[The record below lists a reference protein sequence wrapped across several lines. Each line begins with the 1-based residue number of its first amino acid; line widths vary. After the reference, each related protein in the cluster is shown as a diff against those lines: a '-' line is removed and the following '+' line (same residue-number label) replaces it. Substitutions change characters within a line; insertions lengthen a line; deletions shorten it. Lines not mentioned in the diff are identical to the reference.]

1 MISVHRYAQRMQT
14 FIKVAGIPTP
24 KGSLRHVGNGRL
36 VEQTKVKPWMSAIRG
51 AAGAAIHDRQI
62 DVPVAI
68 GIEFYFPR
76 PKAAKNRLYPH
87 MRSVGDIDKLCR
99 AVLDG
104 LQPTKTE
111 HGPLLDDSL
120 VVDLWAKKRYTVDGW
135 VGALIQIDEL
145 I

>member
-1 MISVHRYAQRMQT
+1 MQT
-14 FIKVAGIPTP
+14 YIKVEGIPTP

-36 VEQTKVKPWMSAIRG
+36 VEQTKVKPWMNAIRA
-51 AAGAAIHDRQI
+51 AAGPLFQTQI
-62 DVPVAI
+62 EVPVAV

-87 MRSVGDIDKLCR
+87 MRSVGDLDKLCR

-104 LQPTKTE
+104 LQSSGMQE
-111 HGPLLDDSL
+111 GILLDDSL
-120 VVDLWAKKRYTVDGW
+120 VVDLWAKKRYTNDGW